1 MDYGG
6 EWTNSGSNFDD
17 IGQALK
23 SMFQLMTSENWTDL
37 LFSSMASTNQNQMP
51 KPNSKPLSIIYYIFA
66 LLIGSQFI
74 LNMFVSVVI
83 STFFREKET
92 LNRNTLLTKLEHDYV
107 DACMQCYSVSP
118 IRKYQ
123 SNGNK
128 LKDKI
133 HQIAVARSF
142 ENFIFCCICFNVIL
156 LTLSWYGNSQRQN
169 KIIENINKSLLGVY
183 ILELVIKILAYGFAY
198 FREGWNL
205 LDFSVVMAAVIEL
218 LLEEFSNH
226 NGSAT
231 LAIIRCFRIVRV
243 MKLIRNFK
251 EMRRFMMTFIVSL
264 PALINV
270 GSLLFLFLYIYAV
283 LGMNLF
289 ATIKL

>member
-1 MDYGG
+1 
-6 EWTNSGSNFDD
+6 
-17 IGQALK
+17 
-23 SMFQLMTSENWTDL
+23 
-37 LFSSMASTNQNQMP
+37 
-51 KPNSKPLSIIYYIFA
+51 
-66 LLIGSQFI
+66 
-74 LNMFVSVVI
+74 VVI

-92 LNRNTLLTKLEHDYV
+92 LNRNTLLTKLEHDYI

-118 IRKYQ
+118 IRRYQ
-123 SNGNK
+123 SKGNK
-128 LKDKI
+128 VKDKM
-133 HQIAVARSF
+133 HEIAVSRNF
-142 ENFIFCCICFNVIL
+142 ENVIFVCICFNITL
-156 LTLSWYGNSQRQN
+156 LTFSWYGNSQNQI
-169 KIIENINKSLLGVY
+169 KVIDTFNKSFIGVY
-183 ILELVIKILAYGFAY
+183 ILEFIIKILAFGIAY

-218 LLEEFSNH
+218 LLAEFSNH

-243 MKLIRNFK
+243 TKLIRNFK
-251 EMRRFMMTFIVSL
+251 EMRRFLMTFFGSL